1 MVRQTVFLLVLP
13 SRSPD
18 ASLHAKQ
25 QQIKCNNLKTMTGG
39 TAAARELLTNYYYM
53 VAYVVN
59 IEP

>member
-1 MVRQTVFLLVLP
+1 VLP

-59 IEP
+59 IEPSDV